1 MREAITNYLWLGNA
15 MEARDISAILGLR
28 IIAVIDLAM
37 EEPAIH
43 FPRDIVY
50 CRIPLVDGSGNR
62 PEIIRA
68 AVDLTT
74 SLIDSRVPTL
84 VACGAGMSRSPIIVA
99 AALARVDGRSLEQAL
114 DDITMGVAHDVS
126 TSSMGRNQSGVRE
139 MDGRVRTIGQAAR
152 RPSTIPQEDTWGG
165 RGSEPTPLA
174 F

>member
-1 MREAITNYLWLGNA
+1 MREAITHCLWLGNSA
-15 MEARDISAILGLR
+15 EARDITSVLGLG
-28 IIAVIDLAM
+28 IVAIIDLAM

-43 FPRDIVY
+43 YPRDILY

-68 AVDLTT
+68 AVDLTA

-114 DDITMGVAHDVS
+114 EDITADVAHDIS
-126 TSSMGRNQSGVRE
+126 TSLWAEVRAVC
-139 MDGRVRTIGQAAR
+139 DK
-152 RPSTIPQEDTWGG
+152 W
-165 RGSEPTPLA
+165 
-174 F
+174 

>member
-1 MREAITNYLWLGNA
+1 MREAITHCLWLGNA
-15 MEARDISAILGLR
+15 LEARDVSVVLRLGVVAI
-28 IIAVIDLAM
+28 VDLAM

-68 AVDLTT
+68 AVELTA
-74 SLIDSRVPTL
+74 SFIDSRVPTL

-99 AALARVDGRSLEQAL
+99 AALSRVDGRSLEQAL

-126 TSSMGRNQSGVRE
+126 TSLWAETKAVC
-139 MDGRVRTIGQAAR
+139 DGW
-152 RPSTIPQEDTWGG
+152 PDD
-165 RGSEPTPLA
+165 
-174 F
+174 